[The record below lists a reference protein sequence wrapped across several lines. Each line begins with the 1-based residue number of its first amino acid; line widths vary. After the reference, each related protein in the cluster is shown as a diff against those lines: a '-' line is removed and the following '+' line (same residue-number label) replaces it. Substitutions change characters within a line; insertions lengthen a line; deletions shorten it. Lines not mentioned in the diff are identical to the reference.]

1 MQTFGIVGTSDLYAV
16 AAGLEHTLPAGA
28 VSVVEQRP
36 APGALLQPDGS
47 WLSASVS
54 PQPEPLDLN
63 TITYDQADAIIR
75 AESAEDLRLAVLD
88 VLGL

>member
-1 MQTFGIVGTSDLYAV
+1 MQTYGRVGTSELYAV

-28 VSVVEQRP
+28 VPVDGERP

-47 WLSASVS
+47 WLAASVP

-75 AESAEDLRLAVLD
+75 AESVQDLRLAVLA

>member
-1 MQTFGIVGTSDLYAV
+1 MQTYGRVGTPDLYAV

-28 VSVVEQRP
+28 VEVMEQRP

-47 WLSASVS
+47 WLAASVP

-75 AESAEDLRLAVLD
+75 AESVQDLRLAVLD
-88 VLGL
+88 ALGL

>member
-1 MQTFGIVGTSDLYAV
+1 MYAV

-28 VSVVEQRP
+28 VAVDAQRP
-36 APGALLQPDGS
+36 APGALLQADGS
-47 WLSASVS
+47 WLAASV
-54 PQPEPLDLN
+54 PLQPEPLDLN

-75 AESAEDLRLAVLD
+75 AESVEALRLAVLA

>member
-1 MQTFGIVGTSDLYAV
+1 MQTYGRVGTSELYAV

-28 VSVVEQRP
+28 VPVDGERP

-47 WLSASVS
+47 WLAASVP

-75 AESAEDLRLAVLD
+75 AESVEALRLAVLD

>member
-16 AAGLEHTLPAGA
+16 TAGMEHTLPAGA
-28 VSVVEQRP
+28 VPVVEQRP

-54 PQPEPLDLN
+54 PQPELLDLN

>member
-1 MQTFGIVGTSDLYAV
+1 MQTYGVVGMSDLYAV
-16 AAGLEHTLPAGA
+16 ATGLEHALPLGA
-28 VSVVEQRP
+28 VPVAEQRP

-47 WLSASVS
+47 WLTASVP

-63 TITYDQADAIIR
+63 TITYDQANAIIR
-75 AESAEDLRLAVLD
+75 AESVQELRLAVLA